1 MKYLDLT
8 FPDPASNLACDEA
21 LLQLCESLEQ
31 ESVLRI
37 WEPEAHFAVVG
48 YSNKVASEVDLAACE
63 AMGMPILR
71 RCSGGGA
78 VLQGPG
84 CLNYALVYS
93 NRDGADGWGDIAE
106 SYRFVL
112 ARHRRLFE
120 TLLARTIEIQGISDL
135 AIDGWKFSGNAQH
148 RKRRAVLFHGT
159 FLLDLDTSVVEECL
173 RMPSKQPT
181 YRSNRPHRAFI
192 KNLLLDSNPV
202 KQALRE
208 EWQADKLLSDVPR
221 QMIDSLVRDRYARDE
236 WNLKF

>member
-21 LLQLCESLEQ
+21 LLQLCESLEA
-31 ESVLRI
+31 ERVLRI
-37 WEPEAHFAVVG
+37 WEPGTHFAVVG
-48 YSNKVASEVDLAACE
+48 YSNKVASEVDLAACK
-63 AMGMPILR
+63 AMGIPVLR

-93 NRDGADGWGDIAE
+93 ARDSADGWGDIAD
-106 SYRFVL
+106 SYRLVL
-112 ARHRRLFE
+112 GRHRRLFE
-120 TLLARTIEIQGISDL
+120 TLLARTIEIRGISDL

-148 RKRRAVLFHGT
+148 RRRRAVLFHGS

-173 RMPSKQPT
+173 RMPSKQPP
-181 YRSNRPHRAFI
+181 YRDNRPHRGFI
-192 KNLLLDSNPV
+192 KNLLVDSNAV

-208 EWQADKLLSDVPR
+208 EWRADNLLSAVPR
-221 QMIDSLVRDRYARDE
+221 QMIDSLVRDRYGRAE
-236 WNLKF
+236 WNFKF